1 MRFQQ
6 HHFFWLMYGA
16 YAQFEQDFPRSVH
29 ANNDQEYIQLIFFNN
44 GRSFCKMILR
54 YACGEERSKRPQAS
68 IVIFLVDLRAASPKV
83 MNYAR
88 YPRKT
93 TTIKNG
99 IKKVIDLQ
107 RIFTTESKTVIA

>member
-1 MRFQQ
+1 
-6 HHFFWLMYGA
+6 MYGA
-16 YAQFEQDFPRSVH
+16 YAQFEQDFPRSMH
-29 ANNDQEYIQLIFFNN
+29 ANKDQEYIQLIFFNN
-44 GRSFCKMILR
+44 GRSIRKMVLR

-93 TTIKNG
+93 TTTIKNG